1 MSSEQALKA
10 IREADRHAA
19 EKVPAASRKLLLI
32 TVLYFVARIS
42 DTLPS
47 LF

>member
-10 IREADRHAA
+10 ISEADRDTAN
-19 EKVPAASRKLLLI
+19 KLPAASRKLLLI

>member
-1 MSSEQALKA
+1 MSSEQALRE
-10 IREADRHAA
+10 IREADRNAA
-19 EKVPAASRKLLLI
+19 NTLPAASRKLLLI